1 MFKKDFFP
9 LVISERLREPTF
21 DLDMLALN
29 GKSIRVVEKDL
40 IIEPNA
46 GHIVKNKK
54 IRKHREKLN

>member
-29 GKSIRVVEKDL
+29 GKVLGLFKEKDL
-40 IIEPNA
+40 IQQNLMLVI
-46 GHIVKNKK
+46 
-54 IRKHREKLN
+54 